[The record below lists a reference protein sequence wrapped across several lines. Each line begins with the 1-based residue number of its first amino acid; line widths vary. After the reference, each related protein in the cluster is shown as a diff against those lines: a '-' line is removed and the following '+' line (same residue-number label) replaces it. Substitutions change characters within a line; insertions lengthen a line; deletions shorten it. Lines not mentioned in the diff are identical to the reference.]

1 MSPLKYKGSEKVRVE
16 PIKDNI
22 KIRMIISDLK
32 QSGQERNLIMFL
44 IGIYTGMRIS
54 DILKLKV
61 KDVKGKI
68 SIRVKEDK
76 TKKFKSV
83 AIHKELF
90 NALKSYCEDKP
101 ADEYLI
107 KSREGINQPISR
119 IQAYRIIKGI
129 QSKHKIESNLGCH
142 SLRKTYGYRLY
153 SSNDISIV
161 QKSLNHTSQANTL
174 KYIGVEEEEIRKAT
188 LNLKY

>member
-1 MSPLKYKGSEKVRVE
+1 MRVE

-32 QSGQERNLIMFL
+32 QSGQERNLIMFF

-54 DILKLKV
+54 DILKLRV

-76 TKKFKSV
+76 TKKFKSI

-90 NALKSYCEDKP
+90 NALKSYCEDKL

-174 KYIGVEEEEIRKAT
+174 KYIGVEEEEISKAT